1 MSTTV
6 SIRYMVTF
14 FASAAV
20 LLLGSRT
27 TALPPGDDE
36 STDMRKQIY
45 MSINM
50 NQPTNAAHT
59 SKGPPNYFFFGKY
72 SSAITAHITL
82 LVLGWCFVLPIGKE
96 LACS

>member
-1 MSTTV
+1 
-6 SIRYMVTF
+6 MVTF
-14 FASAAV
+14 SASAAV

-27 TALPPGDDE
+27 TALLPGDDE
-36 STDMRKQIY
+36 STDMGKQIY

-50 NQPTNAAHT
+50 TQPTTAAHT
-59 SKGPPNYFFFGKY
+59 SKDLPTKYFFFEKY